1 MSAGAPYAPFM
12 EPRTARPPGLSPL
25 DPAAWIAHDADYAA
39 QMAARD
45 RLLAARPAEVMAALP
60 AAAASLAE
68 LRAALLAHLARRD
81 GWRLGAERITRPD
94 GAAVP
99 LTLDT
104 LTLAGRLCQEDLLL
118 MAPPEREGGEYRLV
132 AGVLCF
138 PARWTLTE
146 KLGRPLTRIHAP
158 VPGYAE
164 SLARRV
170 NRVFEALRAERPLM
184 RANWLVHATDRLDLP
199 MRESDKSAP
208 PDAARGFF
216 LRTER
221 QTLLR
226 LPETRAVVF
235 GVKTSVT
242 PLAQLTQG
250 QRSALRSALAGYDAD
265 DIAYHGGEGPWRAAL
280 AALDAAPQ
288 ASP

>member
-25 DPAAWIAHDADYAA
+25 DPDAWIAHDADYAP
-39 QMAARD
+39 QMAERD
-45 RLLAARPAEVMAALP
+45 RLLAAWPTETMAAQP
-60 AAAASLAE
+60 EAAAPLAE
-68 LRAALLAHLARRD
+68 LRAALLAHLAGRD
-81 GWRLGAERITRPD
+81 GWRVGAEHVTRPD
-94 GAAVP
+94 AAAVP

-118 MAPPEREGGEYRLV
+118 MTPPETEGGEYRLV

-138 PARWTLTE
+138 PARWTLIE
-146 KLGRPLTRIHAP
+146 KLGRPLTRIHDP
-158 VPGYAE
+158 VPGYVE
-164 SLARRV
+164 SLATRV
-170 NRVFEALRAERPLM
+170 NRVFEALRPERPLM

-199 MRESDKSAP
+199 MRERDKIAP

-242 PLAQLTQG
+242 PLADLTPG
-250 QRSALRSALAGYDAD
+250 QRSALRSALASYDAD
-265 DIAYHGGEGPWRAAL
+265 DIGYHGGEAAWRAAL
-280 AALDAAPQ
+280 TALDAASQP
-288 ASP
+288 SP